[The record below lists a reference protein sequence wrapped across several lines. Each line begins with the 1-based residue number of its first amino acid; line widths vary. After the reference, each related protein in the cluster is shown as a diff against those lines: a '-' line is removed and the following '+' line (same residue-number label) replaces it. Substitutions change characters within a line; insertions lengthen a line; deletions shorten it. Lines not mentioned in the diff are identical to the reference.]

1 MSLIMTDVCVGFMV
15 RDVTSEAIV
24 PLLDERIN
32 GFVEVCRGLCYKIT
46 APYPY
51 DCGRWPEWQTG
62 DAFSACPV
70 PKQCAPK
77 RGLS

>member
-1 MSLIMTDVCVGFMV
+1 MTNVYVGFAV

-32 GFVEVCRGLCYKIT
+32 GFVEVCRGLCFKIT

-51 DCGRWPEWQTG
+51 DCGRRPGRQNG
-62 DAFSACPV
+62 KAFSACLV
-70 PKQCAPK
+70 PEEPALR